1 MPTPTDDQ
9 LDTLITARLALVGID
24 LGQLPEDPDPASG
37 SPTRLQA
44 LASLRAFLTAT
55 VPAISAWSPP
65 TTGADAAA
73 SAQQLDPPSLY
84 PSIDAGRIGVSR

>member
-24 LGQLPEDPDPASG
+24 LGQLPEQPDPVTGA
-37 SPTRLQA
+37 PTRLQA
-44 LASLRAFLTAT
+44 LVSLRAFLTAT

-65 TTGADAAA
+65 ATGPDAPRY
-73 SAQQLDPPSLY
+73 AQQLDPPSLY
-84 PSIDAGRIGVSR
+84 PSIDSGRIGVSR